1 MKFILAEFS
10 RMILYACLTTKSI
23 LRTFGLLGTL
33 MSKDFILGVPQVHVI
48 KFCSNICNAEKLCN
62 TQSLIHASL
71 LK

>member
-1 MKFILAEFS
+1 
-10 RMILYACLTTKSI
+10 MIFNAVFLTKST
-23 LRTFGLLGTL
+23 LEKLFSLLGTL

-48 KFCSNICNAEKLCN
+48 KFCSNICNEEKLCN